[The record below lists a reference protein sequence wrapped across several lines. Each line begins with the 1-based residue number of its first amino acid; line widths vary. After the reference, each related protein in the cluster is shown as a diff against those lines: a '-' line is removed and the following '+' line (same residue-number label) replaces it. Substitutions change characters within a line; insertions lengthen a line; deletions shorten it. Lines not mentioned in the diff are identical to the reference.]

1 MSNLSHGNPHCTL
14 KGRCQPSY
22 LLTGFLMLPE
32 QVIKNSTILLVYPL
46 HFIDVLGNLFHPNQ
60 SLNQV
65 LVFIRVWIS

>member
-1 MSNLSHGNPHCTL
+1 M
-14 KGRCQPSY
+14 
-22 LLTGFLMLPE
+22 LTE
-32 QVIKNSTILLVYPL
+32 QVIKYSTVLLVYPL